1 MMKTRGFTLIE
12 LLVTIAILAIIM
24 AVAAPSFQDASVSGK
39 VSDNANRLASSAAM
53 ARGEA
58 IKRNSPVVMCKSADG
73 SSCAGSGGWEQGWI
87 VFHDVNRDGLKDAAE
102 PVLLQEPA
110 APGGYKITEAA
121 DKSSLT
127 FQPTSVGT
135 TSASWRVCRATPSVH
150 TQQRQA
156 DVSSTG
162 RPSVKRVTDTSCA

>member
-39 VSDNANRLASSAAM
+39 VSDNANRLASTAAM

-58 IKRNSPVVMCKSADG
+58 IKRNSPVVVCKSADG
-73 SSCAGSGGWEQGWI
+73 ASCAGSGGWEQGWI

-102 PVLLQEPA
+102 PVLLQEGA
-110 APGGYKITEAA
+110 APGGYKITEGA
-121 DKSSLT
+121 DKSTLT

-135 TSASWRVCRATPSVH
+135 TNATWTVCRSTPSVH
-150 TQQRQA
+150 TQQRQV
-156 DVSSTG
+156 DLSTTG
-162 RPSVKRVTDTSCA
+162 RPSVKKITGTTCA